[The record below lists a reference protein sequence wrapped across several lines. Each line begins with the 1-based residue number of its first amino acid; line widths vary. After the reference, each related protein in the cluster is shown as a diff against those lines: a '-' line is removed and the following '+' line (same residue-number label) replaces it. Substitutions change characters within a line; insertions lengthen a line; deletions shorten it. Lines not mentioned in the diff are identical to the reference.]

1 MLFHGVI
8 PHRLFSRAVREG
20 IKDGICLLT
29 NLVGI
34 GRKLVIEAQKD
45 SGWPI
50 GRSH

>member
-20 IKDGICLLT
+20 MKTAYFFTD
-29 NLVGI
+29 LVGI

-45 SGWPI
+45 QVWLTQVLGA
-50 GRSH
+50 